1 MALVLGAIGLFVFL
15 RFRAELDST
24 INAGLRSRAAD
35 VVALVREADS
45 GLGEGRGGN
54 LVGRT
59 ESFAEV
65 LEADGSVLDSSAA
78 VGNELLLRPG
88 ELAAAL
94 RGPLIVNRGPL
105 RGLEESSRLLAT
117 PVMARGRRR
126 VVVVGTS
133 TEARD
138 DSLTDLVQLLLLGG
152 PVALLL
158 AALAAYGVAAAAL
171 NPVEAMRTR
180 AGEISAADP
189 DQRLPVPPTHDEVA
203 RLGATLNEML
213 ERLGEALEHERAF
226 VADASHELRTPLAI
240 LRTEL
245 ELALA
250 EGRSPEELRAAIA
263 SAAEETDRLTQLSED
278 LLTIAQTE
286 RGELPLRLTRVDLTE
301 LLEGIRHRFERRA
314 AEDGREIEIAG
325 PDLAIRGDRLRLDQ
339 AIGSVVDNALRY
351 GDGAVSLE
359 VSAGNESI
367 EIRVRDHGPG
377 FPAEFLPRAFERFS
391 RAASS
396 RRDGGSGLGLAI
408 VRTVMRAHGGG
419 AHVANWDGGA
429 EVQLALPGG
438 RFSFAGMRKMEFDAH
453 SDADDPHHG

>member
-15 RFRAELDST
+15 RFRAELDNT

-35 VVALVREADS
+35 VIALVKEADS
-45 GLGEGRGGN
+45 GLSEGRGAN

-65 LEADGSVLDSSAA
+65 LEADGSVVDSSAA
-78 VGNELLLRPG
+78 VGTEVLLRPA

-94 RGPLIVNRGPL
+94 RGPLIINRGPL
-105 RGLEESSRLLAT
+105 PGLEESSRLLAT
-117 PVMARGRRR
+117 PVRTHGHQR

-152 PVALLL
+152 PVALLI

-171 NPVEAMRTR
+171 HPVEAMRTR
-180 AGEISAADP
+180 ASEISAAEP

-213 ERLGEALEHERAF
+213 ERLGEALAHERVF

-250 EGRSPEELRAAIA
+250 EGRTPEELRAAIA

-286 RGELPLRLTRVDLTE
+286 RGELPLRLARVELTE
-301 LLEGIRHRFERRA
+301 LLEGVRQRFERRA
-314 AEDGREIEIAG
+314 AETGRAIEVAG
-325 PDLAIRGDRLRLDQ
+325 PALAIRGDRLRLDQ
-339 AIGSVVDNALRY
+339 AIGNAVDNSLRY
-351 GDGAVSLE
+351 GDGTISLE
-359 VSAGNESI
+359 VGAVDQGI
-367 EIRVRDHGPG
+367 EIRVRDRGPG
-377 FPAEFLPRAFERFS
+377 FPTEFLPRAFERFS
-391 RAASS
+391 RASSS

-408 VRTVMRAHGGG
+408 VRTVMRAHGGEVDVG
-419 AHVANWDGGA
+419 NWEGGA
-429 EVQLALPGG
+429 EVRFTLPESS
-438 RFSFAGMRKMEFDAH
+438 RW
-453 SDADDPHHG
+453 P

>member
-35 VVALVREADS
+35 VVALVKEADS
-45 GLGEGRGGN
+45 GLSEGRGGR

-65 LEADGSVLDSSAA
+65 LEADGSVVDSSAA
-78 VGNELLLRPG
+78 VGNEVLLRPA

-94 RGPLIVNRGPL
+94 RGPLIVDRGPL
-105 RGLEESSRLLAT
+105 PGLEESSRLLAT
-117 PVMARGRRR
+117 PVTAHGRRR

-158 AALAAYGVAAAAL
+158 SALAAYGVAAAAL
-171 NPVEAMRTR
+171 HPVEAMRTR
-180 AGEISAADP
+180 ASEISAAEP

-286 RGELPLRLTRVDLTE
+286 RGELPLRLARVELTE
-301 LLEGIRHRFERRA
+301 LLEGVRRRFERRA
-314 AEDGREIEIAG
+314 AEDGRGIEVAG

-339 AIGSVVDNALRY
+339 AIGSVVDNSLRY

-359 VSAGNESI
+359 VRDRDQSL

-391 RAASS
+391 RASSS

-408 VRTVMRAHGGG
+408 VRTVIRAHGGEVD
-419 AHVANWDGGA
+419 VANWKSGA
-429 EVQLALPGG
+429 EVRFTLPGSS
-438 RFSFAGMRKMEFDAH
+438 RWR
-453 SDADDPHHG
+453 

>member
-35 VVALVREADS
+35 VVALVKEADS
-45 GLGEGRGGN
+45 GLGEGRRGS

-65 LEADGSVLDSSAA
+65 LEADGSVVDSSEA
-78 VGNELLLRPG
+78 VGNEVLLRPA
-88 ELAAAL
+88 ELSAAL
-94 RGPLIVNRGPL
+94 RGPLILNRGRLP
-105 RGLEESSRLLAT
+105 GLEESSRLLAT
-117 PVMARGRRR
+117 PVKAHGGRR

-138 DSLTDLVQLLLLGG
+138 DSLTDLVQLLLIGG

-171 NPVEAMRTR
+171 HPVEAMRTR
-180 AGEISAADP
+180 AGEISAAEP

-278 LLTIAQTE
+278 LLTIAETE
-286 RGELPLRLTRVDLTE
+286 RGELPLRLTQVELTE
-301 LLEGIRHRFERRA
+301 LLEGVRRRFERRA
-314 AEDGREIEIAG
+314 AEEGRRIEVLG
-325 PDLAIRGDRLRLDQ
+325 PDLTIRGDRLRLDQ

-351 GDGAVSLE
+351 GKGTVSLE
-359 VSAGNESI
+359 VGDRAQGI
-367 EIRVRDHGPG
+367 EIRVRDRGPG
-377 FPAEFLPRAFERFS
+377 FPADFLPRAFERFS
-391 RAASS
+391 RASSS

-408 VRTVMRAHGGG
+408 VRTVMRAHGGEVD
-419 AHVANWDGGA
+419 VANWEGGA
-429 EVQLALPGG
+429 EARFTLPRSHLGL
-438 RFSFAGMRKMEFDAH
+438 RAA
-453 SDADDPHHG
+453 P